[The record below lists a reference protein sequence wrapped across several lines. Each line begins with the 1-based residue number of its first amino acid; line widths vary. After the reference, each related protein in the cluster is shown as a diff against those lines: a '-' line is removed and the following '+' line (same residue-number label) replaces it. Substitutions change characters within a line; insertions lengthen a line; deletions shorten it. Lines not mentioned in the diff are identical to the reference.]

1 MTDANSTSVVAL
13 LERLKSGQLSALD
26 VANAYIE
33 QVESREDSIKAFA
46 WFDAEYVRDQAKQLD
61 QYRMQG
67 LPIGP
72 LHGIPVALKDI
83 IDTKAIPTEN
93 GTSLDSGRV
102 PKRDA
107 AVVEKLRSAG
117 AVIFGKTKTTEL
129 AFLDPCNTTN
139 PFDPTR
145 TPGGSSSGS
154 AAAVAAGMV
163 PIAIG
168 TQTGGSV
175 IRPASFCGVCA
186 IKPSFG
192 LISRRGILQQ
202 SPTLDTVGVFAAF
215 TEDLALVTDVLAGY
229 DDRDVATSMTP
240 SPRALSTCQDKVP
253 APPNFALVEP
263 PGYER
268 ASDEMKAALDELGE
282 FLDEQAFV
290 TPLPKAF
297 DEAVIARE
305 TINLAELA
313 KCYYPYSSKGKGE
326 LSEKISE
333 AIKQGEST
341 LARDYIAAK
350 DWGTIL
356 NAGLEELFERC
367 DALIVPSALGE
378 APTID
383 TTGDS
388 LFNGI
393 WTLCGTPVINLP
405 VFTGS
410 NGLPMGIS
418 LIGPV
423 GGDARLLRTA
433 RWLEEALS
441 QEQSSEEVA

>member
-1 MTDANSTSVVAL
+1 MTDAKSTSVIAI

-33 QVESREDSIKAFA
+33 QVETHEDKIKAFA

-61 QYRMQG
+61 HYRMQG
-67 LPIGP
+67 LPLGP

-83 IDTKAIPTEN
+83 IDTRAIPTEN
-93 GTSLDSGRV
+93 GTPLDSGRI
-102 PKRDA
+102 PRQDA
-107 AVVEKLRSAG
+107 ALVEKLRSAG
-117 AVIFGKTKTTEL
+117 AIIFGKTKTTEL
-129 AFLDPCNTTN
+129 AFLDPCDTTN
-139 PFDPTR
+139 PFDASR

-175 IRPASFCGVCA
+175 IRPASFCGICA
-186 IKPSFG
+186 IKPTFG

-215 TEDLALVTDVLAGY
+215 TEDLALVVDVLAGF
-229 DDRDVATSMTP
+229 DDRDSATSLAP
-240 SPRALSTCQDKVP
+240 SPRALAICQDRVP
-253 APPNFALVEP
+253 APPNFALIEP
-263 PGYER
+263 PGYEQ
-268 ASDEMKAALDELGE
+268 ASEEMKAALDELGE
-282 FLDEQAFV
+282 FLDDQAFV

-297 DEAVIARE
+297 NEAVIARE
-305 TINLAELA
+305 TINFAEMA
-313 KCYYPYSSKGKGE
+313 KCYYPYSSKGKE
-326 LSEKISE
+326 QLSSNVSE
-333 AIKQGEST
+333 AIHKGENT

-350 DWGTIL
+350 DWGFIL

-378 APTID
+378 APTIE

-388 LFNGI
+388 IFNGI

-405 VFTGS
+405 IFTGP
-410 NGLPMGIS
+410 NGLPMGVS

-441 QEQSSEEVA
+441 QVQSSEEVA